1 MLPTEPSAEAL
12 ANHDPGA
19 TVAALTGL
27 AMGTRWTVVCALP
40 AGIDLDGLR
49 AAIDAR
55 LRDLVDQMSH
65 WEPSSE
71 LCRFNALPAG
81 GWADLSPDFAAVV
94 DLSLRVAHA
103 SDGAFDPA
111 IGHLVDLW
119 GFGPPGPQPEP
130 GITAIAE
137 AQSAGGWRRLRRDP
151 AGRRLRQPGGLALDL
166 SGVAKGYAADA
177 IANLL
182 AERAVRHCLVEIG
195 GECVGRGMRPD
206 GDPWWVDL
214 EDPLDTGRPP
224 LRLALHEC
232 AVATSGNYVRGDH
245 SLDPRT
251 GRQTTNGA
259 VSVSVVAG
267 TAALADAWATAIL
280 VAFPDEE
287 LIAAFDIAA
296 RILLTSDNSVI
307 EILTPSFERMI
318 VRRRVPVRPLG
329 V

>member
-1 MLPTEPSAEAL
+1 MLPTEPSAAAL
-12 ANHDPGA
+12 ADHDPRA
-19 TVAALTGL
+19 TVATLTGL
-27 AMGTRWTVVCALP
+27 TMGTRWTVVCALP
-40 AGIDLDGLR
+40 AGADRDGLR

-55 LRDLVDQMSH
+55 LRTLVDQMSH
-65 WEPSSE
+65 WEPASE
-71 LCRFNALPAG
+71 LCRFNALAPG

-103 SDGAFDPA
+103 SNDAFDPA
-111 IGHLVDLW
+111 IGRLVDLW
-119 GFGPPGPQPEP
+119 GYGPPGPQPEP
-130 GITAIAE
+130 GIAAIAE
-137 AQSAGGWRRLRRDP
+137 ARSAGGWRRLRRDP

-177 IANLL
+177 VADLL

-214 EDPLDTGRPP
+214 EDPLDTGHPP

-251 GRQTTNGA
+251 GRPTTNGV
-259 VSVSVVAG
+259 VSVSVVAA
-267 TAALADAWATAIL
+267 TAALADALATAIL
-280 VAFPDEE
+280 VAYPDEG
-287 LIAAFDIAA
+287 LIEEQNIAA
-296 RILLTSDNSVI
+296 RIVVRMGSSI
-307 EILTPSFERMI
+307 EEVLTPKFVRMMI
-318 VRRRVPVRPLG
+318 
-329 V
+329 

>member
-1 MLPTEPSAEAL
+1 MLPTEPSAAAL
-12 ANHDPGA
+12 ADHDPGA
-19 TVAALTGL
+19 AIATLSGV
-27 AMGTRWTVVCALP
+27 AMGTRWTVTCALSEG
-40 AGIDLDGLR
+40 ADVDGLR

-55 LRDLVDQMSH
+55 LRDLVLQMSH
-65 WEPSSE
+65 WERASE

-103 SDGAFDPA
+103 SHGAFDPA
-111 IGHLVDLW
+111 IGRLVDLW

-130 GITAIAE
+130 GIAAIAA
-137 AQSAGGWRRLRRDP
+137 AQETGGWHRLRRDP

-177 IANLL
+177 IADLL

-214 EDPLDTGRPP
+214 EDPLDTGHPP

-251 GRQTTNGA
+251 GHPATNGV

-267 TAALADAWATAIL
+267 TAAFADAVATAIL
-280 VAFPDEE
+280 VAYPDNGLVDEQN
-287 LIAAFDIAA
+287 IAA
-296 RILLTSDNSVI
+296 RILVITGTSVN
-307 EILTPSFERMI
+307 EILTPQFARMI
-318 VRRRVPVRPLG
+318 I
-329 V
+329 